1 MREWVR
7 TCDFCG
13 KKIKS
18 LSNMKIKTE
27 INYAYQEY
35 DICHKCE
42 RHMIRYILE
51 ARKKDTDDE
60 D

>member
-1 MREWVR
+1 MREWVK

-18 LSNMKIKTE
+18 PLNMKIKTE
-27 INYAYQEY
+27 INYAYHEY

-42 RHMIRYILE
+42 RHMIRYILGE
-51 ARKKDTDDE
+51 RKRDTDDE
-60 D
+60 E

>member
-13 KKIKS
+13 KRIKS
-18 LSNMKIKTE
+18 NATKIKTE
-27 INYAYQEY
+27 INLGYVEL

-42 RHMIRYILE
+42 RHMIQYIIK
-51 ARKKDTDDE
+51 ARKKDADDE
-60 D
+60 E